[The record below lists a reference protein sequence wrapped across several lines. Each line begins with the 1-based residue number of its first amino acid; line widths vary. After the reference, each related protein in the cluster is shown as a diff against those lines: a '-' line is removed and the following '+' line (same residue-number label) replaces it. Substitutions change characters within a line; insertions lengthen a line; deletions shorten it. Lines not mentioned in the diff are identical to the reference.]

1 MPNDAKLGLV
11 VGVSLV
17 IVAAVFFFRK
27 DAPAVDPAAATIVKP
42 ARMTT
47 PPSMPASNGRT
58 VQAKTTGSALAD
70 DAAEQARKP

>member
-17 IVAAVFFFRK
+17 IVVAVFFFRK

-42 ARMTT
+42 AAETM
-47 PPSMPASNGRT
+47 PPPLPVSNSRS
-58 VQAKTTGSALAD
+58 VQAKATVRVPET
-70 DAAEQARKP
+70 EIEP

>member
-27 DAPAVDPAAATIVKP
+27 EPPALDPAAATIVKP
-42 ARMTT
+42 APDLT
-47 PPSMPASNGRT
+47 PPVSDHSEHVRLNTILRVEMLPLELSLVA
-58 VQAKTTGSALAD
+58 
-70 DAAEQARKP
+70 P